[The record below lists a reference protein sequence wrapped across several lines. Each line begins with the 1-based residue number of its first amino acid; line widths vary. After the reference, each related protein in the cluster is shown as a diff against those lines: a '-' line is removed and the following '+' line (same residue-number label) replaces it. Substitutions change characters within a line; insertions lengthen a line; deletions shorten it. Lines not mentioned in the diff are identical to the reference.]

1 MRLGDSLMSLR
12 LYVYLLGFYGVFH
25 HQESQLRSEGN
36 ICHWREHF
44 LRPARNY
51 ADPAAHLN
59 KMQAHNKI
67 VTLPSTWGSQKG
79 QQLAGN

>member
-1 MRLGDSLMSLR
+1 M
-12 LYVYLLGFYGVFH
+12 
-25 HQESQLRSEGN
+25 
-36 ICHWREHF
+36 CHWREHF